1 MDKYDYL
8 LASKTASAILRSLG
22 FTHLHRARLN
32 AYLKTDNLSQAYYLR
47 PDRSEYI
54 VLKPDYDTT
63 GTILY
68 GVHVLYRDIQEKK
81 CIDTD
86 LIGSDITK
94 IQANL
99 KSLLLRAKA
108 RCLDR
113 S

>member
-8 LASKTASAILRSLG
+8 LASRTASAILKSLG
-22 FTHLHRARLN
+22 FEHLHRAKLN

-68 GVHVLYRDIQEKK
+68 GVHVLYRDIQERKH
-81 CIDTD
+81 IDTE
-86 LIGSDITK
+86 LFGSDIVK
-94 IQANL
+94 IQGTL
-99 KSLLLRAKA
+99 KDLLLKAQA